1 MEVDS
6 SHSRLLIVED
16 DQRMRTFLAGELNCE
31 GYSVTEAEDG
41 QSALMHLRDATT
53 DLVLLDW
60 TLPDFSGV
68 EICRRLRSSGD
79 ITPVL
84 MLTCHDDIRDRV
96 EALDSGADDYI
107 LKPFSIE
114 ELLARIRAQLRRT
127 AYWRGVANPDLL
139 SCADITVNTAT
150 REVLRAGQAISLS
163 VREYDLL
170 LCLLRGAGRVVA
182 REQILREV
190 WGENHFGDE
199 NLLGV
204 YIRYLRRKLEPE
216 GLPTL
221 IQTVRGV
228 GFMLREGEP
237 RPSDATGN
245 QPPPE
250 EHPPLKR
257 SPPSPPSAP

>member
-1 MEVDS
+1 MAES
-6 SHSRLLIVED
+6 KATARLLVVD
-16 DQRMRTFLAGELNCE
+16 DDARLRTFLAGELRCE
-31 GYSVTEAEDG
+31 GYEVREAEDG
-41 QSALMHLRDATT
+41 QSALLLLREEPG

-84 MLTCHDDIRDRV
+84 MLTCNDDIRDRV
-96 EALDSGADDYI
+96 QALDSGADDYM

-114 ELLARIRAQLRRT
+114 ELLARVRAHLRRT
-127 AYWRGVANPDLL
+127 AYWRGVANSDVLSYADL
-139 SCADITVNTAT
+139 SVNTGT
-150 REVLRAGQAISLS
+150 REVMRGNQAIALS

-170 LCLLRGAGRVVA
+170 LCLLRGAGKVVE
-182 REQILREV
+182 RETILREV

-216 GLPTL
+216 GMPTL

-237 RPSDATGN
+237 RP
-245 QPPPE
+245 
-250 EHPPLKR
+250 
-257 SPPSPPSAP
+257 

>member
-1 MEVDS
+1 MPAETTQA
-6 SHSRLLIVED
+6 RLLIVED

-31 GYSVTEAEDG
+31 GYGVSEAEDG
-41 QSALMHLRDATT
+41 QGALMHLRDGST
-53 DLVLLDW
+53 DLVILDW

-84 MLTCHDDIRDRV
+84 MLTCHDDVRDRV

-114 ELLARIRAQLRRT
+114 ELLARIRAHLRRT
-127 AYWRGVANPDLL
+127 AYWQGAVNADEISYGDL
-139 SCADITVNTAT
+139 SVNTAT
-150 REVLRAGQAISLS
+150 REVLRAKAAISLS

-170 LCLLRGAGRVVA
+170 LCLLRRAGRVVE
-182 REQILREV
+182 REDILREV

-204 YIRYLRRKLEPE
+204 YIRYLRRKLEPD

-237 RPSDATGN
+237 RP
-245 QPPPE
+245 
-250 EHPPLKR
+250 
-257 SPPSPPSAP
+257 